1 MASLITENE
10 QIATEQV
17 LKEEISQSIRKT
29 EIGQVE
35 VYPGRE
41 LALANIYDVGLVFE
55 FVEKSKYTIERKA
68 FKADSLDKSEIG
80 DVDIAQCV
88 VVKWEDFLHCTLHRD
103 VKKGKET
110 AVFVEIISCVP
121 IGVNKM
127 NCKRR
132 ERNVIRFIPHP
143 PVDTNCMQE
152 AWVDRINLNGRRF
165 VQRKYKCVRALS
177 DGELLAKKRVLVL
190 VNPFSGSRG
199 AVKTFHSSVDPFL
212 RDAGIE
218 FELFVTQRAGHARER
233 LQHEDLDKW
242 DALLF
247 LSGDGL
253 VYEVLNGLLARDDAS
268 VTIQK
273 PIGIIPCGSGNTT
286 IGSILYY
293 SHEEYSVLNAAFVF
307 VKGMYGSTQTLDV
320 GLFKQGAVTS
330 YFFIALNWGFTADL
344 TIHSDF
350 LRSFGEARFAVG
362 ALFMLWNTHLYRADI
377 SYLPFDEN
385 NPIGSLDEVAES
397 SWHRLEGPFANI
409 FITLV
414 PKLSRS
420 VFIAPMHQFGSGQF
434 TLVNLPYENLNRFQI
449 LKLLFD
455 AKRDD
460 MSVFSAFS
468 YTKIKAFRL
477 TPIYPQDGNLRVDG
491 EVVPYET
498 CYGEVSPYK
507 MCVISMFEQ
516 MA

>member
-17 LKEEISQSIRKT
+17 LKVEISQSISKT

-41 LALANIYDVGLVFE
+41 LALASIYDVGLVFE
-55 FVEKSKYTIERKA
+55 FVEKSKNRIQRKHL
-68 FKADSLDKSEIG
+68 KADSLDKSEIG
-80 DVDIAQCV
+80 DVDIAQCA

-110 AVFVEIISCVP
+110 AVFVEIISCVT

-143 PVDTNCMQE
+143 PVDTNGMQE

-199 AVKTFHSSVDPFL
+199 AVKTFHSFVDPFL

-233 LQHEDLDKW
+233 LQQEDLDQW

-247 LSGDGL
+247 LS
-253 VYEVLNGLLARDDAS
+253 
-268 VTIQK
+268 
-273 PIGIIPCGSGNTT
+273 
-286 IGSILYY
+286 
-293 SHEEYSVLNAAFVF
+293 
-307 VKGMYGSTQTLDV
+307 
-320 GLFKQGAVTS
+320 
-330 YFFIALNWGFTADL
+330 
-344 TIHSDF
+344 
-350 LRSFGEARFAVG
+350 
-362 ALFMLWNTHLYRADI
+362 
-377 SYLPFDEN
+377 
-385 NPIGSLDEVAES
+385 
-397 SWHRLEGPFANI
+397 
-409 FITLV
+409 
-414 PKLSRS
+414 
-420 VFIAPMHQFGSGQF
+420 
-434 TLVNLPYENLNRFQI
+434 
-449 LKLLFD
+449 
-455 AKRDD
+455 
-460 MSVFSAFS
+460 
-468 YTKIKAFRL
+468 
-477 TPIYPQDGNLRVDG
+477 
-491 EVVPYET
+491 
-498 CYGEVSPYK
+498 
-507 MCVISMFEQ
+507 
-516 MA
+516 